1 VATPHQSVQASSGS
15 VRARTR
21 SATFRQQWTWYLF
34 IAPNV
39 LLFLVF
45 TLFTWGFLL
54 FLSLNNWSL
63 IGARSFVGL
72 DNYARVL
79 ADPIFW
85 IALRNTGVYALLVVP
100 AVTVLAL
107 LLAVLVNQRIPL
119 VGIFRSAYY
128 LPVVTSIS
136 VIAIIWAFTF
146 VPRVDGPANYLL
158 GLVGIPP
165 QDWLINPDQALPT
178 VAMMGIWAIA
188 GYYMVLWLAGLQNVP
203 EELEEAARIDGAG
216 RWQVFWNVT
225 LPLLKPTTIFIVMIA
240 TIGALQVFGAA
251 YVLTGGGPLRATT
264 TIVYYI
270 WLAAFGTYQMGY
282 GASVSVIL
290 FCLVLGIALLQ
301 RRILGW
307 SEELY

>member
-1 VATPHQSVQASSGS
+1 MTLPERTAPGSSG
-15 VRARTR
+15 VAQRR
-21 SATFRQQWTWYLF
+21 SRSTSFKKQWTWYLF
-34 IAPNV
+34 IAPNL
-39 LLFLVF
+39 LLFLCF

-63 IGARSFVGL
+63 IGARSFIGL
-72 DNYARVL
+72 DNYARALGDAV
-79 ADPIFW
+79 FW
-85 IALRNTGVYALLVVP
+85 IALRNTAVYAVLVVVP
-100 AVTVLAL
+100 ISALAL
-107 LLAVLVNQRIPL
+107 MLAVLVNQKIPL
-119 VGIFRSAYY
+119 VGVFRSAYY

-146 VPRVDGPANYLL
+146 VPQPDGPANYLL

-165 QDWLINPDQALPT
+165 QDFRIDPDEALPT
-178 VAMMGIWAIA
+178 VAAMGIWSSA
-188 GYYMVLWLAGLQNVP
+188 GYYMILWLSGLQSVP
-203 EELEEAARIDGAG
+203 EELEEASRIDGAG

-225 LPLLKPTTIFIVMIA
+225 LPLLKPTTVFIVMIA

-251 YVLTGGGPLRATT
+251 YVLTGGGPVRATT

-290 FCLVLGIALLQ
+290 FGIVLVIALLQ
-301 RRILGW
+301 RRLLRW